1 MSTHNLLL
9 TDFNERNELYV
20 YQYQEE
26 DFTKDLQR
34 VISFEDVE
42 GGIYPLLNGEKI
54 EIYMEVLLKP

>member
-1 MSTHNLLL
+1 MSIHNLLL

>member
-1 MSTHNLLL
+1 MSIHNLLL
-9 TDFNERNELYV
+9 SDFNERNELYV